1 MIEVKAVGGL
11 SRRLGRASFQFAK
24 DSMLLYDLIKDL
36 FQVDQIDV
44 DDFLSDI
51 IVAINGVAVSEA
63 LQFVKLVSGDKV
75 TLIPVSHGG

>member
-11 SRRLGRASFQFAK
+11 SRILGRASFQFAN

-36 FQVDQIDV
+36 FQVDQSDV
-44 DDFLSDI
+44 DGFLSDI

-63 LQFVKLVSGDKV
+63 LQFVKVVSGDKV
-75 TLIPVSHGG
+75 TLISVSHGG